1 MSQDIRL
8 AELLAVIS
16 LSTDLGRGFPQ
27 EKALR
32 TCLVAQRIAEE
43 LGLGEPER
51 SDVFYA
57 SLIHPVGCTAFTYEG
72 AQIFG
77 TNELKGIP
85 AYSRVDTA
93 RPSEGLRAMREE
105 VRGEPVGRRARGMF
119 KGLTAGTKFLDY
131 VVRADCEAGM
141 RFTSRIGLGDPVAR
155 IVGQVHER
163 WDGKGLPAGLAGEEI
178 ELGARIVVLAN
189 QAEIF
194 HRTEG
199 SAETHAMLQRRSA
212 GWLDPEV
219 VEAFERR
226 ADAIYAELDAGSV
239 WDTVLEEEPWP
250 VVIISEQRVDDL
262 AEALAD
268 AVDLK
273 SPYFLGHSPG
283 VARLAEQAAVQ
294 LGLGDDESSAI
305 RRAGLFH
312 DLGRVGVSNLV
323 WDKPGSLTA
332 PEWEQVRLHAY
343 HTERILAHSPMLA
356 PYAEIAGM
364 HHERSDGSG
373 YHRSATA
380 ETTPVAARVLAAA
393 DVFHALVEP
402 RPHRAAVEPEQAAR
416 EVDVMVAAGALDPE
430 AARAVCE
437 SAGVAIRRGQASGPW
452 PAGLT
457 DREIDVLRLL
467 ARGLT
472 KKEIAKA
479 LVIAPGTVHTHTVH
493 IYGKLGVST
502 RAGVALFAM
511 EHGLVRP

>member
-72 AQIFG
+72 AQMFG

-93 RPSEGLRAMREE
+93 RPSEGLRALREE
-105 VRGEPVGRRARGMF
+105 VRGEPVGRRVRGVF

-131 VVRADCEAGM
+131 VVRADCEAGV
-141 RFTSRIGLGDPVAR
+141 RFTSRIGLGEPVAR

-189 QAEIF
+189 QAEIY

-199 SAETHAMLQRRSA
+199 SAETHAMLQRRTRQLA
-212 GWLDPEV
+212 RPRGG
-219 VEAFERR
+219 RGIR
-226 ADAIYAELDAGSV
+226 APCREIFAELETGSV
-239 WDTVLEEEPWP
+239 WDTVLAEEPWP
-250 VVIISEQRVDDL
+250 AVIISEQRVDDL

-273 SPYFLGHSPG
+273 SPHFLGHSPG
-283 VARLAEQAAVQ
+283 VARLAERAAVQ
-294 LGLGDDESSAI
+294 LGLGEDESSAI
-305 RRAGLFH
+305 APSGAVPRPRAGRSLES
-312 DLGRVGVSNLV
+312 RVGQAGL
-323 WDKPGSLTA
+323 A
-332 PEWEQVRLHAY
+332 
-343 HTERILAHSPMLA
+343 ERRRVGASPL
-356 PYAEIAGM
+356 
-364 HHERSDGSG
+364 
-373 YHRSATA
+373 
-380 ETTPVAARVLAAA
+380 ARV
-393 DVFHALVEP
+393 
-402 RPHRAAVEPEQAAR
+402 PHRANPRPLATP
-416 EVDVMVAAGALDPE
+416 
-430 AARAVCE
+430 RAVC
-437 SAGVAIRRGQASGPW
+437 GDRRH
-452 PAGLT
+452 
-457 DREIDVLRLL
+457 
-467 ARGLT
+467 
-472 KKEIAKA
+472 
-479 LVIAPGTVHTHTVH
+479 AP
-493 IYGKLGVST
+493 
-502 RAGVALFAM
+502 RAQ
-511 EHGLVRP
+511 